1 MSVHHEIPTSD
12 DLRELTREHEYAA
25 TIYLPTV
32 AMPTAKKENQL
43 ALKSAVDAIRGELRH
58 DEVPNKVIEGFNEQ
72 WRSVDQ
78 DPDLWEH
85 LSSSLAVFLTPESA
99 ETYVL
104 PNKLKESREL
114 GTRFNISPL
123 LRSVTYPH
131 EAYALTL
138 SGTGWA
144 LWHATAGDRA
154 QQIDKQGDHAED
166 PADANN
172 KTSIRGRGYKQRLVG
187 DEGKKTM
194 LDRYA
199 LRVSDAVKSELNQL
213 GVAADVPLFV
223 FATEPL
229 LSMFASYTNDIIKI
243 PGGSDALKS
252 EQIDATI
259 REHLDEIYTQRV
271 SAELDRI
278 ANDTSAGLVATELV
292 DITRGAGAGMVDT
305 FLFNVEESIPGSLD
319 ENTGEIITLDVDGE
333 DDDEETPQPTNL
345 LSQIS
350 VLVLDHGGRVLAIR
364 DEEAGH
370 SIWNH
375 VAIAHLRHAL
385 N

>member
-1 MSVHHEIPTSD
+1 M
-12 DLRELTREHEYAA
+12 R
-25 TIYLPTV
+25 
-32 AMPTAKKENQL
+32 
-43 ALKSAVDAIRGELRH
+43 
-58 DEVPNKVIEGFNEQ
+58 
-72 WRSVDQ
+72 
-78 DPDLWEH
+78 
-85 LSSSLAVFLTPESA
+85 
-99 ETYVL
+99 
-104 PNKLKESREL
+104 
-114 GTRFNISPL
+114 
-123 LRSVTYPH
+123 
-131 EAYALTL
+131 
-138 SGTGWA
+138 
-144 LWHATAGDRA
+144 
-154 QQIDKQGDHAED
+154 
-166 PADANN
+166 
-172 KTSIRGRGYKQRLVG
+172 
-187 DEGKKTM
+187 
-194 LDRYA
+194 
-199 LRVSDAVKSELNQL
+199 
-213 GVAADVPLFV
+213 

-243 PGGSDALKS
+243 PGGSDVLKS